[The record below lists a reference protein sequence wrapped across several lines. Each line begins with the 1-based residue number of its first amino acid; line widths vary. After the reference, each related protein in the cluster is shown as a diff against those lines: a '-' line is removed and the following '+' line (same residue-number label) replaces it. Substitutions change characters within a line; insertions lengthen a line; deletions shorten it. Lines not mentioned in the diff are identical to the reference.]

1 MKILVIGSSG
11 QLGTQIFNL
20 KNLLNFLDFY
30 FCNKHDLDISS
41 PESIDSFFFNNKFDV
56 VINCA
61 AYTSVDE
68 AENNFEHAKII
79 NGYSIEYICKS
90 LEKYKPDTKLIHLST
105 DYIFDGEFSEPI
117 CEKNTPNPISE
128 YGKSK
133 LLGEEML
140 QKSKIPSIIIRVSW
154 LYSIFGKNFMNT
166 IINLSKTK
174 KSINVICDQ
183 IGSPTSANDLVEC
196 ILRIIASER
205 FNYYAQKKGIFH
217 FCNTGSCSW
226 YEFAKEILL
235 LTSSNCKISPI
246 TTDEYK
252 TLAARPKYS
261 VLDTSKIEGSFGL
274 EINSWREA
282 LQNTINSKNTNYN
295 KLI

>member
-1 MKILVIGSSG
+1 
-11 QLGTQIFNL
+11 
-20 KNLLNFLDFY
+20 
-30 FCNKHDLDISS
+30 
-41 PESIDSFFFNNKFDV
+41 
-56 VINCA
+56 
-61 AYTSVDE
+61 
-68 AENNFEHAKII
+68 
-79 NGYSIEYICKS
+79 
-90 LEKYKPDTKLIHLST
+90 
-105 DYIFDGEFSEPI
+105 
-117 CEKNTPNPISE
+117 
-128 YGKSK
+128 
-133 LLGEEML
+133 ML

-154 LYSIFGKNFMNT
+154 LYSIFGKNFMKT

-174 KSINVICDQ
+174 KSINVINDQ

-235 LTSSNCKISPI
+235 LTSSDCKISPI

-261 VLDTSKIEGSFGL
+261 ALDTSKIEGSFGL
-274 EINSWREA
+274 EINSWKEA

>member
-1 MKILVIGSSG
+1 MKVLVIGSDG
-11 QLGTQIFNL
+11 QLGLEFQKISGIYDSLTWVFSNI
-20 KNLLNFLDFY
+20 KTLDLSIS
-30 FCNKHDLDISS
+30 DSISS
-41 PESIDSFFFNNKFDV
+41 FLNNINPSV
-56 VINCA
+56 IINCA

-117 CEKNTPNPISE
+117 CEKDTPNPISK

-154 LYSIFGKNFMNT
+154 LYSIYGKNFMKT
-166 IINLSKTK
+166 IINISKTK
-174 KSINVICDQ
+174 KTINVISDQ
-183 IGSPTSANDLVEC
+183 IGSPTSAHDLVEC

-226 YEFAKEILL
+226 FEFAKEILL
-235 LTSSNCKISPI
+235 LTSSDCKVSPI

-295 KLI
+295 KSI